1 MRRHERAV
9 GLEQKEAVVRIR
21 KNPTDS
27 TNTSTEAGVEA
38 EIANMVL
45 RTTHHVGHITK
56 DQEVQLEQNLE
67 TNSDGQMTVALVVT
81 SYYLK
86 MRKVR
91 ETYFLRPELPWLE
104 PSASDS

>member
-1 MRRHERAV
+1 
-9 GLEQKEAVVRIR
+9 
-21 KNPTDS
+21 
-27 TNTSTEAGVEA
+27 
-38 EIANMVL
+38 MVL
-45 RTTHHVGHITK
+45 RTTHHVGHVTK

-81 SYYLK
+81 SYYLT